1 MEENNKPEIIPNPKK
16 IPKTL
21 KPDNLFILKNF
32 LRNNFKKIVIIM
44 GVITLT
50 LMGFY
55 FYSYLKI
62 YNSPEF
68 ILKNAFNNFLKHDIY
83 SFKGTL
89 KLDFVDPENVNSKFV
104 DLEYM
109 NIPTDIMTQEHSID
123 IAGVYEKSDDLR
135 FSSTINWNKNTD
147 KEVVLDVISFNGD
160 LYWKITKF
168 FDEGLVNKEFLKDYV
183 KIDLNNVS
191 EATGIDKLTDNLSQ
205 LLQPSNLLYAGS
217 LPKDV
222 IEGEQNYHYKIS
234 FKDTHQTG
242 FDELKEFDIWIKQK
256 NREISKIKGKTMA
269 KAFGSDKKY
278 IDFSFDIN
286 FLGYD
291 MSELKIASPSS
302 FIELP

>member
-1 MEENNKPEIIPNPKK
+1 MTAKIKGVFEKKNVIVFGGAGFIGSHICEELLKKGDAQVICIDNFVSGQEINIDPLLQFPDFKFIRHDVVELIDLTKFPELAAFNLEFQGIQEIYNCASPTSYKEPKK
-16 IPKTL
+16 LPLQTAL
-21 KPDNLFILKNF
+21 TNSVGLKNI
-32 LRNNFKKIVIIM
+32 LDLAKKYEAPVVHLSSSVVY
-44 GVITLT
+44 GDPL
-50 LMGFY
+50 
-55 FYSYLKI
+55 
-62 YNSPEF
+62 PE
-68 ILKNAFNNFLKHDIY
+68 
-83 SFKGTL
+83 
-89 KLDFVDPENVNSKFV
+89 
-104 DLEYM
+104 
-109 NIPTDIMTQEHSID
+109 
-123 IAGVYEKSDDLR
+123 
-135 FSSTINWNKNTD
+135 
-147 KEVVLDVISFNGD
+147 
-160 LYWKITKF
+160 TKF

>member
-1 MEENNKPEIIPNPKK
+1 
-16 IPKTL
+16 
-21 KPDNLFILKNF
+21 
-32 LRNNFKKIVIIM
+32 M